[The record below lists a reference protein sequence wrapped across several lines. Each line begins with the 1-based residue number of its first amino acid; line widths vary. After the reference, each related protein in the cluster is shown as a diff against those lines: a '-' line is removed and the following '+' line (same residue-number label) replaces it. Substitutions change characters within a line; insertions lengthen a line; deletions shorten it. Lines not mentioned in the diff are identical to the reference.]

1 MCILKSPLLLICVG
15 LGVGRRYLYF
25 YRQTLEL
32 LVCRG
37 VLAPEQTG
45 LAVVSEAISGLWS
58 NLPPERRAAFRQ
70 CTLGASPFS
79 WMSCVEEP
87 QADDCSQGS
96 SQFPSQEEAS
106 TSSLLQEVGERGQG

>member
-1 MCILKSPLLLICVG
+1 MG